1 MKIKPSRI
9 IELVN
14 VKRGG
19 AHDLMCLR
27 TTLNSGRYFA
37 TIASCR
43 VDLVV

>member
-19 AHDLMCLR
+19 AHDLVSQ
-27 TTLNSGRYFA
+27 NHA
-37 TIASCR
+37 Q
-43 VDLVV
+43 

>member
-19 AHDLMCLR
+19 DLIGLR

-37 TIASCR
+37 RIASCR